1 MQKLWWQDRFHNSYY
16 CPFVIVYDTQNG
28 QWRRMPTKLP
38 MPAHDIRVGIDG
50 DTLYAIGGENIQP
63 ATSNTTL

>member
-16 CPFVIVYDTQNG
+16 CPFVIVYGTQNG

-38 MPAHDIRVGIDG
+38 MPTHDIRVGIDG